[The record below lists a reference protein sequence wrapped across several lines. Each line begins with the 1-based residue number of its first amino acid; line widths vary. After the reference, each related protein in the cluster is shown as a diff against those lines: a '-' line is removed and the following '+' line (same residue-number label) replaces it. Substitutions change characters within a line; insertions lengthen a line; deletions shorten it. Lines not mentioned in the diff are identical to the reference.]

1 MKTYIINIR
10 PREDRRLLM
19 DLQLRKN
26 GWEIPE
32 KGKKNEEGYQAP
44 RLRDVAWTTG
54 WEFNKVGDEITDAW
68 LEENNFGLFDWKM
81 DRAAADKIDA
91 GKAPWW
97 SRDLTRGEIG
107 CTLSHWQI
115 WYESQDITEPIMVLE
130 DDALFDKDLE
140 LKRDIA
146 IDTLESM
153 GKEWDVLYLGRVALD
168 KSREDRLTKSIV
180 IPKFSYCTY
189 AYCVSP
195 RGIKKLLQY
204 DVQKAIIPADEFLSS
219 TYIAHPRIDVSL
231 KYPPSLLVY
240 ALDPVIVKQRTKEEV
255 GSDTG
260 LPEERK

>member
-1 MKTYIINIR
+1 
-10 PREDRRLLM
+10 
-19 DLQLRKN
+19 
-26 GWEIPE
+26 
-32 KGKKNEEGYQAP
+32 
-44 RLRDVAWTTG
+44 
-54 WEFNKVGDEITDAW
+54 
-68 LEENNFGLFDWKM
+68 
-81 DRAAADKIDA
+81 
-91 GKAPWW
+91 
-97 SRDLTRGEIG
+97 
-107 CTLSHWQI
+107 
-115 WYESQDITEPIMVLE
+115 
-130 DDALFDKDLE
+130 
-140 LKRDIA
+140 
-146 IDTLESM
+146 M
-153 GKEWDVLYLGRVALD
+153 GKDWDVLYLGRVALD

-195 RGIKKLLQY
+195 KGIKKLLQY